1 MRIIYDSEKK
11 SEERV
16 TIEDYFIAG
25 KEMPVGCFEIKLEFS
40 LDGKPH
46 SEIRL
51 ARWGDLK
58 KRKESHRVVW
68 DHFVSTKAKARK
80 GS

>member
-11 SEERV
+11 IEERV

-25 KEMPVGCFEIKLEFS
+25 KEMPVGCFDIKLEFS

-51 ARWGDLK
+51 SRWGDLK
-58 KRKESHRVVW
+58 KRKEKHQAVW
-68 DHFVSTKAKARK
+68 NHFVSTRAKPK
-80 GS
+80 DGD